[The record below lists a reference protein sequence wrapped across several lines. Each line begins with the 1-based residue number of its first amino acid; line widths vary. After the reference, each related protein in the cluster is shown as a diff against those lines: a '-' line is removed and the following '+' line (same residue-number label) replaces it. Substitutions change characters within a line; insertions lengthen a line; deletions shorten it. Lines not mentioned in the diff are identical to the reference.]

1 MQLIL
6 DSSVFVAALRK
17 DEKSYPEALRLFQ
30 QIKDGK
36 HIAIEPYSV
45 LVEVV
50 AALRRRTNSN
60 LLANRVK
67 NDFLNIGSL
76 VFVDIDSTIAEKAA
90 DLAADIG
97 VRGMDAIVIQV
108 AREYNAPMVSMDM
121 EMVEKAKQVVEIKG
135 LNDFV

>member
-50 AALRRRTNSN
+50 AAIRRRTNSN

>member
-50 AALRRRTNSN
+50 AAIRRRTNSN

-76 VFVDIDSTIAEKAA
+76 VFVDIDSTIAENAA

-135 LNDFV
+135 LNDFA